1 MSLVSTSHS
10 PSGSTIERCP
20 HDRQNPYTMIHN
32 GLIRN
37 EFLSPN
43 CRWLLIYL
51 LSNTGS
57 WVINVSQIINH
68 LKPHMAKDKVY
79 KIVNEAIEAGYMKRE
94 TIREGNRVKCVKY
107 YVSETSKFK
116 KCFLLPDFQEAEVR
130 DPVEADNK
138 KDQNNKEKTSLK
150 ESSSKPSSTQPSEKP
165 EIVEPLI
172 DDACGA
178 DDLDKS
184 FSSSDL
190 GTTDS
195 SDIVVTRSNG
205 QELRVSQS
213 QVFQFF
219 LQYPQ
224 YTTEEIQ
231 EAMRRFRE
239 IEGPKNN
246 VLKYLVSICE
256 TIKKEGLRPKKK
268 NEKTKTPKPDYTNL
282 YPEPVPHKNLVR
294 MGDLMKMTKEELE
307 QFKKKNGIK

>member
-1 MSLVSTSHS
+1 MSAILAS
-10 PSGSTIERCP
+10 PLDSGPTIQRCP
-20 HDRQNPYTMIHN
+20 HDRENPYTMIHN
-32 GLIRN
+32 GLIRD
-37 EFLSPN
+37 EVLSPD

-51 LSNTGS
+51 LSNTGN

-68 LKPHMAKDKVY
+68 LKPHMAKQKVY
-79 KIVNEAIEAGYMKRE
+79 NIVNEAIESGYMKRE
-94 TIREGNRVKCVKY
+94 IIREDNKIKCVKY
-107 YVSETSKFK
+107 YVAETPKFK
-116 KCFLLPDFQEAEVR
+116 KCLLLPGFQEQEIQ
-130 DPVEADNK
+130 DPEKEDNK
-138 KDQNNKEKTSLK
+138 KDQNSKEKTSLK
-150 ESSSKPSSTQPSEKP
+150 ESSSKPSSTQPTEKP
-165 EIVEPLI
+165 EDVEPLI
-172 DDACGA
+172 DDVCDA

-184 FSSSDL
+184 FSSSNS
-190 GTTDS
+190 GATDS
-195 SDIVVTRSNG
+195 SDIVVNRTNG

-224 YTTEEIQ
+224 YTTQEIQ

-256 TIKKEGLRPKKK
+256 TIKKEALRPKKK
-268 NEKTKTPKPDYTNL
+268 NDKTKTPKPDYTNL

-294 MGDLMKMTKEELE
+294 MGDLMKMTEEELE